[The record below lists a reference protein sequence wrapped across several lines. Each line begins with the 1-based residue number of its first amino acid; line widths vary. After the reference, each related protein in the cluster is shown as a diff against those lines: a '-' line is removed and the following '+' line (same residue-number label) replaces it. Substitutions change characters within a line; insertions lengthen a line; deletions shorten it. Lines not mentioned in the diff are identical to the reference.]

1 MFLFVWTDLLLHW
14 APKTQH
20 LSWGVGTHMHIIEH
34 EQWNT
39 LKYDELSSVIFSGG
53 GDVYGK
59 LTWIYIANVNAVVN
73 DKTTTV
79 QSVIMYSLTHISYH
93 EG

>member
-1 MFLFVWTDLLLHW
+1 MFLFVWTDLLLHR

-39 LKYDELSSVIFSGG
+39 LKYDELSSVIFSSG

-59 LTWIYIANVNAVVN
+59 LTCIYIDNVNAVVN

-79 QSVIMYSLTHISYH
+79 QSVIMYSLKHISYH